1 MLMLLRDTRNSMQK
15 CSCFPSPSL
24 MTLAAGERERSKS
37 NRLPSFLFLRR
48 RAKAAQTSFF
58 IPPSSPLLLLNS
70 HSPSTAFVWISWNG
84 GGGGGERSACCR
96 FPYFYFH
103 PTVRSSE
110 KVYRSYV
117 KKVRLHLLEV
127 LNIHRSSLQYTFMG
141 TFYST
146 SKLEALK
153 LCS

>member
-1 MLMLLRDTRNSMQK
+1 MLMLLRDTRNLMQK

-37 NRLPSFLFLRR
+37 NRLPSLLFLRR

-84 GGGGGERSACCR
+84 GGGGGGERSACCR

-117 KKVRLHLLEV
+117 KKGSFALAPSTEYSSKHSAIYLHGYIII
-127 LNIHRSSLQYTFMG
+127 N
-141 TFYST
+141 
-146 SKLEALK
+146 LEA
-153 LCS
+153 